1 MKRCAMVLLVCA
13 ALAGLVSGLAVA
25 AIPVK
30 VASSV
35 GTSEQN
41 YVNVTYGKLVELA
54 QKYSGGAFE
63 FQLYPDMRL
72 GDEQKTVRAL
82 QHGEL
87 GLLDLVVLPSGGG
100 ELIFRDLKGVTQ
112 KGVVLV
118 QIIGLQITICIIF
131 GRIHAKLPLSGG

>member
-13 ALAGLVSGLAVA
+13 ALVGLVSGRAVA

-63 FQLYPDMRL
+63 FQLYPDMRRAPARRYPDVRA
-72 GDEQKTVRAL
+72 GDE
-82 QHGEL
+82 
-87 GLLDLVVLPSGGG
+87 
-100 ELIFRDLKGVTQ
+100 
-112 KGVVLV
+112 
-118 QIIGLQITICIIF
+118 
-131 GRIHAKLPLSGG
+131 

>member
-1 MKRCAMVLLVCA
+1 MKRCAMVLLACA
-13 ALAGLVSGLAVA
+13 ALAGLVSGRAVA

-72 GDEQKTVRAL
+72 GDEQKIRPRAPARRYPDVRA
-82 QHGEL
+82 GDE
-87 GLLDLVVLPSGGG
+87 
-100 ELIFRDLKGVTQ
+100 
-112 KGVVLV
+112 
-118 QIIGLQITICIIF
+118 
-131 GRIHAKLPLSGG
+131 

>member
-1 MKRCAMVLLVCA
+1 MVLLVCA

-72 GDEQKTVRAL
+72 GDDRPRAPARRYPDVRA
-82 QHGEL
+82 GDE
-87 GLLDLVVLPSGGG
+87 
-100 ELIFRDLKGVTQ
+100 
-112 KGVVLV
+112 
-118 QIIGLQITICIIF
+118 
-131 GRIHAKLPLSGG
+131 

>member
-1 MKRCAMVLLVCA
+1 MVNGVIDVHLQRVDR
-13 ALAGLVSGLAVA
+13 
-25 AIPVK
+25 
-30 VASSV
+30 
-35 GTSEQN
+35 E
-41 YVNVTYGKLVELA
+41 
-54 QKYSGGAFE
+54 
-63 FQLYPDMRL
+63 L
-72 GDEQKTVRAL
+72 GDKVFSVKAAQHVRAL

-100 ELIFRDLKGVTQ
+100 ELIFRDLKGIAQ

>member
-13 ALAGLVSGLAVA
+13 ALAGLVSGRAVA

-72 GDEQKTVRAL
+72 GDEQKTRSSTAISRC
-82 QHGEL
+82 
-87 GLLDLVVLPSGGG
+87 PCW
-100 ELIFRDLKGVTQ
+100 RR
-112 KGVVLV
+112 
-118 QIIGLQITICIIF
+118 ITSCRSRRPAA
-131 GRIHAKLPLSGG
+131 G

>member
-1 MKRCAMVLLVCA
+1 MKRCAMVLLACA
-13 ALAGLVSGLAVA
+13 RWPALYRGGPWPPFRSRWL
-25 AIPVK
+25 P
-30 VASSV
+30 SV

-82 QHGEL
+82 QHG
-87 GLLDLVVLPSGGG
+87 DIQMSVLATNNSCRSRRPAAG
-100 ELIFRDLKGVTQ
+100 
-112 KGVVLV
+112 
-118 QIIGLQITICIIF
+118 
-131 GRIHAKLPLSGG
+131 